1 MESLRRQWQNA
12 FLPDRRVFPGL
23 CSKPLEKSIADL
35 RDIRPDYANLKIND
49 EVLVF
54 SPEEVEL
61 DDIIVIK
68 PGERVPLD
76 AVVTQGNPSVDTSA
90 LTGESIPRDIKPGGR
105 DSQRKININSVI
117 EARVIRKYK
126 RVYRQQDTGSG

>member
-1 MESLRRQWQNA
+1 M
-12 FLPDRRVFPGL
+12 
-23 CSKPLEKSIADL
+23 
-35 RDIRPDYANLKIND
+35 DIRPDYANLKIND

-76 AVVTQGNPSVDTSA
+76 AVVT
-90 LTGESIPRDIKPGGR
+90 R
-105 DSQRKININSVI
+105 
-117 EARVIRKYK
+117 EAHL
-126 RVYRQQDTGSG
+126 